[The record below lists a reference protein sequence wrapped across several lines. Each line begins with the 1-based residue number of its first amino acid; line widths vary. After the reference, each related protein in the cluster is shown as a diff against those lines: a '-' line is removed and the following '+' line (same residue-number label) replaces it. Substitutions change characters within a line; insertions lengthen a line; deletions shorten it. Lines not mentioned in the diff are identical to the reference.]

1 MDANDDAAF
10 MQIALQLGRRGAGN
24 TWPNPNVG
32 CVIVAN
38 SPFGPLIAGR
48 GWTARGGRPHA
59 ETRALEKAG
68 EAARGATL
76 YVTLEPCSHFGQTP
90 PCSSAII
97 KAGVK
102 RVVCALE
109 DPDKRVAGR
118 GIAQLRGAGIEV
130 ELGVGARTA
139 RRDLG
144 GHLSR
149 VTRHMPHVR
158 LKLAIS
164 KNRKIAGRGGEQ
176 IRITGKESLA
186 LVHAMRARHDA
197 IMVGAGTVRAD
208 DPELTCRLP
217 GLEKDQPV
225 RVIVDTAL
233 SLKSCSKL
241 CQSAKAVP
249 VWVLT
254 GEGFS
259 QVRAARLQKCGVEIL
274 PCPLTKEGRV
284 NLQSGLEKLAEKGIT
299 SLFVEGGARLA
310 ASLLQAGL
318 VDEADFFFS
327 EVEIDE
333 DGIDALCSMELE
345 SVINSPEF
353 TRLSTRSVG
362 ADMLHSYIR
371 N

>member
-1 MDANDDAAF
+1 MDAKDDVAF

-32 CVIVAN
+32 CVIVAET
-38 SPFGPLIAGR
+38 PFGPVIVGR

-59 ETRALEKAG
+59 ETRALEHAG
-68 EAARGATL
+68 AAAKGATL

-109 DPDKRVAGR
+109 DPDERVAGR
-118 GIAQLRGAGIEV
+118 GLAQLRGAGIEV
-130 ELGVGARTA
+130 VLGIGAKQA

-149 VTRHMPHVR
+149 MTRHRPHLR

-164 KNRKIAGRGGEQ
+164 KNHKIAGRGGKQ
-176 IRITGKESLA
+176 IRITGKQSLA

-225 RVIVDTAL
+225 RVIVDTKL
-233 SLKSCSKL
+233 SLETGSKL
-241 CQSAKAVP
+241 CRSAKTVP

-254 GEGFS
+254 GENFP
-259 QVRAARLQKCGVEIL
+259 QDRAGPLQNCGVEIL
-274 PCPLTKEGRV
+274 PCPLNPEGHV
-284 NLQSGLEKLAEKGIT
+284 DLQGALEKLAEKGIT

-333 DGIDALCSMELE
+333 DGVDALCGMELE
-345 SVINSPEF
+345 TVTNSPEF
-353 TRLSTRSVG
+353 SRLSTRSVG
-362 ADMLHSYIR
+362 ADMLHSFIR